1 MPHGNV
7 HALRA
12 VHQLQK
18 AHHIVKIVQ
27 RLANAHQH
35 DVGNGQARVHLRE
48 QHLVQHF
55 IGLQPPH
62 QSADGGGAK
71 GAAHAAAHLRGNAH
85 GVPVVIAHQ
94 HRLHAVAVGQFPEVF
109 DRAVP
114 CGFLPAHHLRGAD
127 GILPRQGVPEGLGQ
141 VRHFVI
147 GADALVQPGVNLFG
161 AERRLPQ
168 FFQNR
173 RQLRQG
179 HGFQI
184 HAFLRRRQ
192 IKKPS
197 VSYSPGIRVS
207 IPVSFL
213 GNTSGSGSGSVVNSP
228 CAARNAET
236 TSSFSRFNT
245 VQVEYSSVPPGL
257 T

>member
-7 HALRA
+7 HALRT

-27 RLANAHQH
+27 RLADAHQH
-35 DVGNGQARVHLRE
+35 DVGNGQAGVHLCK

-55 IGLQPPH
+55 IGFQPPH
-62 QSADGGGAK
+62 QSADGGSAE
-71 GAAHAAAHLRGNAH
+71 GAAHAAAHLRGDAH

-94 HRLHAVAVGQFPEVF
+94 HRLHAVAVGQLPEVF

-114 CGFLPAHHLRGAD
+114 GGFLPAHHLGGAD
-127 GILPRQGVPEGLGQ
+127 GIFPRQGVPEGLGQ

-147 GADALVQPGVNLFG
+147 GADAPVQPGIDLPG
-161 AERRLPQ
+161 AELGLPQ
-168 FFQNR
+168 LFQNR

-213 GNTSGSGSGSVVNSP
+213 GNTSGSGSGSVANSP
-228 CAARNAET
+228 
-236 TSSFSRFNT
+236 
-245 VQVEYSSVPPGL
+245 
-257 T
+257 